1 MRGEWIRKPTG
12 RTSVVFV
19 HGILSNGENCWK
31 HSNGTYWPD
40 LLKSEAELE
49 SIGIY
54 VYSYQTSFTSGSYSL
69 SDAVDDLKE
78 RFFKLDGVANYQ
90 NIVFVCHSMGGIVV
104 RKFIVERFNDLLE
117 RNIEIGLYLVASP
130 SLGSN
135 YANWLEPIA
144 IFLGHAQARALRFS
158 QDNWWLN
165 DLDKTFNNL
174 KQSDRM
180 KMQGKELVEDKFVT
194 FEKSWKFLKIR
205 FKFLKYLFKPVV
217 QPFTGARY
225 FGESYK
231 VPNSDHFSIAKPE
244 HKKADQHRLLKTFIQ
259 EYYENSNHKCNISKS
274 NGEKATLIQKILFDI
289 YRVELAPYYLE
300 RSIDIELQ
308 DTLSLYSIWL
318 SGKSGCGKTSAARHL
333 IYQKGYQPIE
343 IYFANCRIQNTIN
356 IIEEI
361 TITVCQR
368 FEIKKECSL
377 SDLTKILAEHS
388 EKSPIVL
395 YIDEVPVS
403 ENDSNGL
410 DELVT
415 VITNLLDSVKQST
428 GKENIRFIISSI
440 QSPRKHSSTI
450 TSKFTEQ
457 IKTID
462 LGLWSD
468 IELDEL
474 LTKLMNYLKFS
485 PLATIE
491 RDNLIQ
497 ESNGLPRFIKSYL
510 RNKLINSQANHQ
522 DLLQMTIEQMVI

>member
-12 RTSVVFV
+12 ITSVVFV
-19 HGILSNGENCWK
+19 HGIISSGEDCWK
-31 HSNGTYWPD
+31 HSNGSYWPE
-40 LLKSEAELE
+40 LLKNEPDFQ

-54 VYSYQTSFTSGSYSL
+54 VYSYQTGFFSGSYSL

-78 RFFKLDGVANYQ
+78 RFFNLDGVADNQ

-104 RKFIVERFNDLLE
+104 RKFIVERFHDLLE

-144 IFLGHAQARALRFS
+144 IFLGHEQALALRFS
-158 QDNWWLN
+158 QDNCWLN

-174 KQSDRM
+174 KESDRL

-194 FEKSWKFLKIR
+194 FEHSWKFLKIR
-205 FKFLKYLFKPVV
+205 LKFLKYLLKPVV

-244 HKKADQHRLLKTFIQ
+244 HKEADQHRLLKDFIQ
-259 EYYENSNHKCNISKS
+259 KNYEGSNHNCNILSRIIES
-274 NGEKATLIQKILFDI
+274 SSAQQILFDI

-300 RSIDIELQ
+300 RSIDKQLQ

-333 IYQKGYQPIE
+333 IYQQGYQPLE
-343 IYFANCRIQNTIN
+343 IYFANCRNLSTDSIIN
-356 IIEEI
+356 EI
-361 TITVCQR
+361 TITACQR
-368 FEIKKECSL
+368 FEIEKECSL
-377 SDLTKILAEHS
+377 SDLTKILAKHA

-395 YIDEVPVS
+395 YIDEVPVL
-403 ENDSNGL
+403 ENDTHGL

-415 VITNLLDSVKQST
+415 VIVNLLDSVKQAT

-462 LGLWSD
+462 LELWSD
-468 IELDEL
+468 TELDKL
-474 LTKLMNYLKFS
+474 LTKLMNYLQFS
-485 PLATIE
+485 PLTTIE
-491 RDNLIQ
+491 KDNLVKAA
-497 ESNGLPRFIKSYL
+497 NGLPRFIKIYL
-510 RNKLINSQANHQ
+510 RNKLINTQANHQ
-522 DLLQMTIEQMVI
+522 DLLQVTIEQMVI